1 VSVGPFQLLLIVL
14 IIVLL
19 FGTKKLGNIGSD
31 LGKAI
36 RGFKKGMSDD
46 DKEDDAS
53 EKLKADAP
61 APAADA
67 KRESESEKSSQDTS
81 GH

>member
-1 VSVGPFQLLLIVL
+1 MSVGPFQLLLIVL

-46 DKEDDAS
+46 DKDDDAA
-53 EKLKADAP
+53 EKLKAD

-67 KRESESEKSSQDTS
+67 KRESETSSQDRS